1 LSGVTRSWTIFEQH
15 CPQYDLNV
23 LVHWLSFFEH
33 HCLQYTDSSFNHL
46 SLPPADLNTVYF
58 PTHDPLYCL
67 QVVNFSRSVEKCWC
81 HSCKGFCKF
90 GRCSCCL
97 TIFLV
102 LESTLIFQRSCQF
115 ESNCWN
121 EIKEISVLEKIF
133 WKSSFLVKDPTHIIQ
148 CNPLIVLYFEN
159 RNQPVARLK

>member
-1 LSGVTRSWTIFEQH
+1 M
-15 CPQYDLNV
+15 
-23 LVHWLSFFEH
+23 LVHWFSFFEH
-33 HCLQYTDSSFNHL
+33 HCLQCLDSSFDHL
-46 SLPPADLNTVYF
+46 SLPPADLNTTCF
-58 PTHDPLYCL
+58 PSQDPLYCP
-67 QVVNFSRSVEKCWC
+67 QMVNFSRSVEKCWC
-81 HSCKGFCKF
+81 HSCQGF

-133 WKSSFLVKDPTHIIQ
+133 WKSSFLVKDPTHTIQ
-148 CNPLIVLYFEN
+148 YSHLIVLYFEN
-159 RNQPVARLK
+159 RNDPL